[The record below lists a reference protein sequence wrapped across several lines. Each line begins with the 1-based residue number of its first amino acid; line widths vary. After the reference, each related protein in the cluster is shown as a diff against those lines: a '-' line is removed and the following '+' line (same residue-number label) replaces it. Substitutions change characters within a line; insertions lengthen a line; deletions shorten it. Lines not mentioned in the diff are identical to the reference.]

1 MNADCHNTP
10 GSYKCTCKDGF
21 QGNGTDCTQS
31 KYLPFFPCLAFSI
44 YLFFYLLCKIKIFGF
59 CGVVSVGGGGWCVI
73 RKFELSTDLMI

>member
-31 KYLPFFPCLAFSI
+31 KYLSFFPCLAFSI
-44 YLFFYLLCKIKIFGF
+44 YLFIYFSIYFVRSKFLVFVVLCRW
-59 CGVVSVGGGGWCVI
+59 GGGGGV
-73 RKFELSTDLMI
+73 